1 MLSTFGQPLI
11 DRNAIC
17 GSLTDESTAADQ
29 SEATSSQFIIECSEP
44 LMGRY
49 LSIQLMQYGSLQ
61 LDEVKVLPEPGNLE
75 CFHFMCVYNFITRC
89 SFRKV
94 RVTYPFTLQHFFL
107 TYNMKVMCVLFCC
120 LALSSQHPKILKIR
134 EDNNYSNCLRAKVLL
149 PPLAF

>member
-17 GSLTDESTAADQ
+17 GTLTDESTADQ

-61 LDEVKVLPEPGNLE
+61 LDEVKVLPEPGNLRVLSLHVPM
-75 CFHFMCVYNFITRC
+75 CCVYNFIARC

-94 RVTYPFTLQHFFL
+94 RVTYPFNSYSTFFL
-107 TYNMKVMCVLFCC
+107 TYNMKVMCACTLFGS
-120 LALSSQHPKILKIR
+120 ALLFGSFQTTPK
-134 EDNNYSNCLRAKVLL
+134 EDPKDQRRQQLL
-149 PPLAF
+149 

>member
-17 GSLTDESTAADQ
+17 GTLTDESTADQ

-75 CFHFMCVYNFITRC
+75 CFHFMY
-89 SFRKV
+89 
-94 RVTYPFTLQHFFL
+94 
-107 TYNMKVMCVLFCC
+107 VLC
-120 LALSSQHPKILKIR
+120 I
-134 EDNNYSNCLRAKVLL
+134 
-149 PPLAF
+149 

>member
-61 LDEVKVLPEPGNLE
+61 LDEVKVLPEPGNLRVLSLHV
-75 CFHFMCVYNFITRC
+75 CAVYITLLLVAV
-89 SFRKV
+89 SEKLELL
-94 RVTYPFTLQHFFL
+94 TLLTLTALFF
-107 TYNMKVMCVLFCC
+107 
-120 LALSSQHPKILKIR
+120 
-134 EDNNYSNCLRAKVLL
+134 
-149 PPLAF
+149 

>member
-17 GSLTDESTAADQ
+17 GTLTDESTADQ

-61 LDEVKVLPEPGNLE
+61 LDEVKVLPEPGNLRVLSLHV
-75 CFHFMCVYNFITRC
+75 CAVYITLLLVAV
-89 SFRKV
+89 SEKLELL
-94 RVTYPFTLQHFFL
+94 TLLTLTALFFL
-107 TYNMKVMCVLFCC
+107 TYNMKVMCACTLFGS
-120 LALSSQHPKILKIR
+120 ALLFGSFQTTPK
-134 EDNNYSNCLRAKVLL
+134 EDPKDQRRQQLQ
-149 PPLAF
+149 

>member
-17 GSLTDESTAADQ
+17 GTLTDESTADQ

-61 LDEVKVLPEPGNLE
+61 LDEVKVLPEPGNLRVLSLHV
-75 CFHFMCVYNFITRC
+75 CAVYITLLLVAV
-89 SFRKV
+89 SEKLELL
-94 RVTYPFTLQHFFL
+94 TLLTLQHFFL
-107 TYNMKVMCVLFCC
+107 TYNMKVMCACTLFGS
-120 LALSSQHPKILKIR
+120 ALLFGSFQTTPK
-134 EDNNYSNCLRAKVLL
+134 EDPKDQRRQQLQ
-149 PPLAF
+149 

>member
-17 GSLTDESTAADQ
+17 GTLTDESTADQ

-61 LDEVKVLPEPGNLE
+61 LDEVKVLPEPGNLRVLSLHV
-75 CFHFMCVYNFITRC
+75 CAVYITLLLVAV
-89 SFRKV
+89 SEKLELL
-94 RVTYPFTLQHFFL
+94 TLLTLTALFF
-107 TYNMKVMCVLFCC
+107 
-120 LALSSQHPKILKIR
+120 
-134 EDNNYSNCLRAKVLL
+134 SNI
-149 PPLAF
+149 

>member
-17 GSLTDESTAADQ
+17 GTLTDESTADQ

-61 LDEVKVLPEPGNLE
+61 LDEVKVLPEPGNLRVLSLHV
-75 CFHFMCVYNFITRC
+75 CAVYITLLLVAV
-89 SFRKV
+89 SEKLELL
-94 RVTYPFTLQHFFL
+94 TLLTLQHFFL
-107 TYNMKVMCVLFCC
+107 TYSMKVMCACTLFGS
-120 LALSSQHPKILKIR
+120 ALLFGSFQTTPK
-134 EDNNYSNCLRAKVLL
+134 EDPKDQRRQQLQ
-149 PPLAF
+149 

>member
-17 GSLTDESTAADQ
+17 GTLTDESTVDQ

-61 LDEVKVLPEPGNLE
+61 LDEVKVLPEPGNLRVLSLHV
-75 CFHFMCVYNFITRC
+75 CAVYITLLLVAV
-89 SFRKV
+89 SEKLELL
-94 RVTYPFTLQHFFL
+94 TLLTLQHFFL
-107 TYNMKVMCVLFCC
+107 TYNMKVMCACTLFGS
-120 LALSSQHPKILKIR
+120 ALLFGSFQTTPK
-134 EDNNYSNCLRAKVLL
+134 EDPKDQRRQQLQ
-149 PPLAF
+149 